1 MIMLKQV
8 VYEDINIYEKTIVE
22 DTRRAGY
29 NIGDLFNMPY
39 LDNTWNRNPHHE
51 ISILNRMNLLGANY
65 PNSILNYYCQ
75 HRHADDPVPNI
86 NLIVESVAYYNE
98 MNKHKY
104 ENILNIVKDKNTLC
118 VHVRTGDLM
127 TELEFI
133 NKIQQ
138 LSYKFKKIILLAGV
152 HGDQHF
158 SSDHDKKLRFLST
171 INYIL
176 NKNVSDTYVYL
187 NEPDVHLMI
196 MMNASN
202 LLVHKGGFSCLGTII
217 STGRLYVT
225 NMFYHL
231 YKDNWKKYV
240 NKSYIMI

>member
-1 MIMLKQV
+1 MLKQV
-8 VYEDINIYEKTIVE
+8 GYEDIKIYEKLIVE

-29 NIGDLFNMPY
+29 NIGDLLNMPF
-39 LDNTWNRNPHHE
+39 LDNTWNRNPHNDNE
-51 ISILNRMNLLGANY
+51 ILNRMNLIGDNY
-65 PNSILNYYCQ
+65 KGSVLNYYCE
-75 HRHADDPVPNI
+75 HRNIDDLVPNI

-98 MNKHKY
+98 MNKHNY
-104 ENILNIVKDKNTLC
+104 EEILNIVKDKHTLC
-118 VHVRTGDLM
+118 VHVRSGDLM

-138 LSYKFKKIILLAGV
+138 LSYRFKKIIILSGV

-158 SSDHDKKLRFLST
+158 SSNHDKKMRFLST

-176 NKNVSDTYVYL
+176 NKNINDTCVYL

-217 STGRLYVT
+217 STGQLYVT
-225 NMFYHL
+225 NVFYHL
-231 YKDNWKKYV
+231 YKENWKKYV
-240 NKSYIMI
+240 NKPCILI

>member
-1 MIMLKQV
+1 MLKQV

-29 NIGDLFNMPY
+29 NIGDLLNMPF
-39 LDNTWNRNPHHE
+39 LDNTWNRNPHNDNE
-51 ISILNRMNLLGANY
+51 ILKRMNLIGDNY
-65 PNSILNYYCQ
+65 KGSILNYYCE
-75 HRHADDPVPNI
+75 HRTVDDPVPNI

-104 ENILNIVKDKNTLC
+104 EDILKIVKDKHTLC
-118 VHVRTGDLM
+118 VHVRSGDLM

-138 LSYKFKKIILLAGV
+138 LSYRFKKIIILSGV
-152 HGDQHF
+152 HGDQQY
-158 SSDHDKKLRFLST
+158 SNNHDKKLRFLST

-176 NKNVSDTYVYL
+176 NKNINDTSVYL

-202 LLVHKGGFSCLGTII
+202 LLIHKGGFSCLGTII
-217 STGRLYVT
+217 STGQLYVT
-225 NMFYHL
+225 NVFYHL
-231 YKDNWKKYV
+231 YKENWKKYV
-240 NKSYIMI
+240 NKPCIMI